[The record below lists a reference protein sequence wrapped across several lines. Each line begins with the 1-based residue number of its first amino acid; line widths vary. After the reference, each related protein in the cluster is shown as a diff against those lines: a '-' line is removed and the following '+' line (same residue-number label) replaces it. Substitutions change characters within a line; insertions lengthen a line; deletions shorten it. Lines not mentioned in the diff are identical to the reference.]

1 MNMNALATIYAAQYA
16 GQGTVMLYSAFSGGF
31 GVALLLVAV
40 IALLVLSDVL

>member
-16 GQGTVMLYSAFSGGF
+16 GQGTGMMYSAFSGGF
-31 GVALLLVAV
+31 GVVLLLAVV